1 MKSPHHREK
10 RNLLPFEFFLAE
22 GYCRTGGMEAM
33 RKAKPRNTV
42 NTPEAN
48 TRLLPFKFFLAV
60 GCTVEEG
67 RKL

>member
-1 MKSPHHREK
+1 M
-10 RNLLPFEFFLAE
+10 PFEFFLAE
-22 GYCRTGGMEAM
+22 GYSRTGGMEAM
-33 RKAKPRNTV
+33 RKARAKPRNTA
-42 NTPEAN
+42 NPPEAN